1 MPQGGSV
8 TKPEDT
14 GASAHFELRSVHH
27 ALPRVSPF
35 KIPLRW
41 YLLLTA
47 AARFAKIVKPMQG
60 VQSTEHNLRFVRAY
74 YLVLRAMPGL
84 TFQTA
89 LHKRTI
95 KINQSK

>member
-1 MPQGGSV
+1 M

-14 GASAHFELRSVHH
+14 VASAHFELRSVHH
-27 ALPRVSPF
+27 AVPRVSPF

-41 YLLLTA
+41 YLLLMT
-47 AARFAKIVKPMQG
+47 AARFARTVKLMQG
-60 VQSTEHNLRFVRAY
+60 VRSTERNLRFVRAHD
-74 YLVLRAMPGL
+74 LVLRAMAGL

-89 LHKRTI
+89 LLKRTI